1 MPSLCFCSRVLG
13 TLLVAGLVGC
23 ITPPAVFESGP
34 TASSPVVRQSG
45 KAADSSG
52 RHEYVANGS
61 IASNGDV
68 ASRAPERLWWSAP
81 NALEAI
87 ARVQP
92 TVLTNLGR
100 PIPIVL
106 DGKVCDSQ
114 DCLKQVKAS
123 SVAGVYLLS
132 FQYAQYRF
140 GVGSAALEVR
150 TR

>member
-1 MPSLCFCSRVLG
+1 MPSLCFCSRALG

-23 ITPPAVFESGP
+23 ITPPVGFETGP
-34 TASSPVVRQSG
+34 TASSAVVRQSG
-45 KAADSSG
+45 KSADASG

-61 IASNGDV
+61 IATKEEL
-68 ASRAPERLWWSAP
+68 AARAPERLWWTAP
-81 NALEAI
+81 NALVAI
-87 ARVQP
+87 ERVQP

-106 DGKVCDSQ
+106 DGKVCESQ
-114 DCLKQVKAS
+114 DCLKKVSAS